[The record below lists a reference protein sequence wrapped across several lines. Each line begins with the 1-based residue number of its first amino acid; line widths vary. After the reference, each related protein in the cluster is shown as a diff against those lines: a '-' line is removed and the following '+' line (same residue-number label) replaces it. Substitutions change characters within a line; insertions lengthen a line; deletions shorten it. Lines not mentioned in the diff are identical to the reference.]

1 MCWRWEAPTYS
12 DPYVAYPELYDPL
25 GSTWGP
31 AGTLTTARRQ
41 HTASTLRSGA
51 SLRACALEQAFGHGH
66 AGGPAV
72 HQVVHEDVEQ
82 RRPRGVH
89 PQLRHPRRLQ

>member
-41 HTASTLRSGA
+41 HTASAYIRPWAWARSSRPAGMGTPGA
-51 SLRACALEQAFGHGH
+51 VPSIRKCTKT
-66 AGGPAV
+66 
-72 HQVVHEDVEQ
+72 
-82 RRPRGVH
+82 
-89 PQLRHPRRLQ
+89 